1 MNRPRKK
8 DRHLPRCVYA
18 KHGAFWY
25 VKAGKWTKLGTTLI
39 GCLEAYARLYEVP
52 QGGGMGKLIDT
63 ALEVLKPALKPS
75 TVKQYEGAAKILK
88 HAFADFSPEQIKP
101 RDVAVFK
108 VARARTPNM
117 ANRCLSLLR
126 QVFDYALE
134 QQIPGVEINPAIG
147 IKRHKE
153 AKRTRLISIDEYV
166 AIYAQAGPRLQVI
179 MDLLIRTGERINDVL
194 KIRRAD
200 LLDEGIRFQQ
210 QKTGAKRIVPMTPE
224 LDEVVARAKVLN
236 GNIRALTLLH
246 NRKGK
251 SPDYR
256 TVKLQWRKAC
266 ARAGVA
272 GANLHDLRAV
282 AATWARKQGMNATKL
297 LGHSSPQQTERYLR
311 DREEVVAEGPS
322 FRRLIDNAKKL
333 P

>member
-39 GCLEAYARLYEVP
+39 GCLEAYARLYEAP
-52 QGGGMGKLIDT
+52 QGGMGKLIDT
-63 ALEVLKPALKPS
+63 ALEVLKPSLKLS

-101 RDVAVFK
+101 KDVAVFK

-166 AIYAQAGPRLQVI
+166 AIYAESGPRLQVI
-179 MDLLIRTGERINDVL
+179 EDLLIRTGERIIDVL

-200 LLDEGIRFQQ
+200 LLEEGIRFQQ
-210 QKTGAKRIVPMTPE
+210 MKTGAKRVVPWTPE
-224 LDEVVARAKVLN
+224 LMEVVDRAKVLN

-246 NRKGK
+246 GRKGK
-251 SPDYR
+251 VPDYR
-256 TVKLQWRKAC
+256 TVKLQWDKAC
-266 ARAGVA
+266 GRAGVTDA
-272 GANLHDLRAV
+272 TLHDLRAV

-297 LGHSSPQQTERYLR
+297 LGHTNSAQTERYLR
-311 DREEVVAEGPS
+311 DKEEVVAEGPS